1 VGSGRKPLSVKAET
15 SVGLGEVPA
24 AVLKYKPQQSSG
36 GNPFCFIRQ
45 HTMRGKRHSVDRGKE
60 RVK

>member
-1 VGSGRKPLSVKAET
+1 
-15 SVGLGEVPA
+15 VGLGEVPA

-36 GNPFCFIRQ
+36 GDPFLFHQ
-45 HTMRGKRHSVDRGKE
+45 AAYPAGKRHIVDRGKE